1 MEQWAKEWLKE
12 QRDQGVK
19 CLGVKVQG
27 KSHYVYH
34 STTYW
39 DKELK
44 KPRKTSKYPGKLDHG
59 EGLIKSGGRHRIYL
73 SDIRNTTEYG

>member
-1 MEQWAKEWLKE
+1 MGKRVTEGTE
-12 QRDQGVK
+12 RSRCK
-19 CLGVKVQG
+19 CLEVKVQG

-34 STTYW
+34 STIYW